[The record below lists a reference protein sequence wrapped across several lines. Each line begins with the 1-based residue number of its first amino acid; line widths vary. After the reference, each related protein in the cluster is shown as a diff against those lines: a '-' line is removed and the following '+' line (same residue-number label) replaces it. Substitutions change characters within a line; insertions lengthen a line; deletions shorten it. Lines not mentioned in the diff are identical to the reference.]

1 MENKYRIS
9 WIIGGIMIAV
19 GFIYDATQG
28 VIEFS
33 LFGFGF
39 TVNWIITIWAW
50 LTFYTWFKIYGV
62 SFLNPRRGAVLNTSF
77 LLEIFPF
84 LAVIPSWTLA
94 VLLLVLSVRAEDF
107 VKQVAPAIAAVAKT
121 IGKVA

>member
-1 MENKYRIS
+1 MENKYRIN
-9 WIIGGIMIAV
+9 WIIGGIMIGVAAL
-19 GFIYDATQG
+19 YDATQG
-28 VIEFS
+28 LIEFS

-39 TVNWIITIWAW
+39 TVNWIISVWAW

-62 SFLNPRRGAVLNTSF
+62 SFLNFRRGATLNSSF
-77 LLEIFPF
+77 LIELFPI

-107 VKQVAPAIAAVAKT
+107 VNHISPALGAVAENL
-121 IGKVA
+121 GALS